1 MERKF
6 YNEEYDGLEIG
17 IDEVGRGPM
26 FGRVYTSAV
35 VLPKDGIDFSL
46 FKDSKKFT
54 SFKKLKAVS
63 EYIKEHAL
71 YWSVDYEDETVIDK
85 INIRQATFSSMHK
98 SITCILNKINNSE
111 DKSMKVF
118 LLVDGTDFKPYKKM
132 KDDNLIVYE
141 HECVKGGDAE
151 YSNIAAASILAKVE
165 RDEYILDMCERYPKL
180 KEYYS
185 LDTNK
190 GYGSKNHLEG
200 IKKYGITKWHRKSFG
215 CCKYS
220 NIIELDE

>member
-6 YNEEYDGLEIG
+6 YNEEENTFEIG
-17 IDEVGRGPM
+17 VDEVGRGPM
-26 FGRVYTSAV
+26 FGRVYTAAV
-35 VLPKDGIDFSL
+35 ILPKDGIDYSL

-71 YWSVDYEDETVIDK
+71 YWSINYESEEVIDK

-98 SITCILNKINNSE
+98 SIAGVLKKMYDDGNSN
-111 DKSMKVF
+111 KVF
-118 LLVDGTDFKPYKKM
+118 LLIDGTDFKPYKRM
-132 KDDNLIVYE
+132 NDDNLVVYE

-165 RDEYILDMCERYPKL
+165 RDEYILDMCEKYPKL

-185 LDTNK
+185 LDSNK
-190 GYGSKNHLEG
+190 GYGAKIHLEG
-200 IKKYGITKWHRKSFG
+200 IKTYGITKWHRKSFG
-215 CCKYS
+215 CCKFADII
-220 NIIELDE
+220 NIE